1 MSAIS
6 AATLTRRF
14 LPSQAFV
21 ASYFRADAVKIQQNG
36 MNGRTLNAQSQQIGM
51 KNRFGGILCPP
62 YVATGR
68 FLERSRFRSK
78 SIFDRTVLTDLL
90 AATYECWKQLAQ

>member
-62 YVATGR
+62 PPDDFSNVQDFVQNPFLIER
-68 FLERSRFRSK
+68 F
-78 SIFDRTVLTDLL
+78 
-90 AATYECWKQLAQ
+90 